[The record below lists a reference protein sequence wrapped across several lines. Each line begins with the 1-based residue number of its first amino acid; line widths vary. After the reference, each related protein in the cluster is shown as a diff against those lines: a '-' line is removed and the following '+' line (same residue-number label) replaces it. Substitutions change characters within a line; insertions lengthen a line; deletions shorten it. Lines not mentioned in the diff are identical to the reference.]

1 MILNSLDSE
10 EVLSLNFFAS
20 VLIYNLRMTS
30 AKILLVEDDPAVAQT
45 IVFALEQAGHTVSW
59 SALARPALNDF
70 AVLSPDLVLLDVGL
84 PDLSGFEACRMIR
97 QSSQVPIVFLTAQAD
112 EIDKIQGFEVGADD
126 YLAKPFSPRE
136 LVARVRAILRREFSH
151 APAQAHSGQSN
162 TLLNVGPFQLNREQL
177 VVMVNR
183 QPITLT
189 PSEFRLLE
197 HFMNSPHQVFSRDQ
211 LLDVIQVAGVVS
223 GDRTIDTHIKS
234 LRAKISGVLEGESP
248 IRTHRGFGY
257 CLQVN

>member
-1 MILNSLDSE
+1 
-10 EVLSLNFFAS
+10 
-20 VLIYNLRMTS
+20 MTS

-45 IVFALEQAGHTVSW
+45 IVFALEQAGHIVSW
-59 SALARPALNDF
+59 SALARPALKEL
-70 AVLSPDLVLLDVGL
+70 AVFLPDLVLLDVGL

-97 QSSQVPIVFLTAQAD
+97 QTSRVPVVFLTAQAD
-112 EIDKIQGFEVGADD
+112 EIDKIQGFELGADD

-136 LVARVRAILRREFSH
+136 LVARVRAILRRDFSN
-151 APAQAHSGQSN
+151 QTTQTQSTEPN
-162 TLLNVGPFQLNREQL
+162 ALLSVGPFQLNRAQL
-177 VVMVNR
+177 VVTVNQ

-189 PSEFRLLE
+189 ASEFRLLE
-197 HFMNSPHQVFSRDQ
+197 HFMFSPQQVFSRDQ

-234 LRAKISGVLEGESP
+234 LRAKIAGVLEGESP